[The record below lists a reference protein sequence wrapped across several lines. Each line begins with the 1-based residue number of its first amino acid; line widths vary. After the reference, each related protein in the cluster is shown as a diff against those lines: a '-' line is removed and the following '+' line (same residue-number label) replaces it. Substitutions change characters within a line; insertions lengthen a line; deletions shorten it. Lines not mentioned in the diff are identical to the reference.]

1 MISSLRPLARL
12 HHKPRLSQRCF
23 SSFILPAVCRAAQ
36 PRLLERWTNHERLST
51 TQTNAPPST
60 SFSSPLTLN
69 LQHAF
74 STSLRAH
81 AISFRDLKSEEKAK
95 EEPPKKEEASKP
107 DADDP
112 AEQAYRQATKNTW
125 AKAEAERERQK
136 AREEEE
142 AKQKEND
149 ESEQKEEKQKSEQ
162 KKEEPTSAPHGTKS
176 PGQVFLDE
184 LKAGFKE
191 SKEWQESTKQLS
203 SSANAMAQ
211 NESLRKA
218 REAYS
223 VASSRAT
230 SGTASALKTTG
241 KAIGQG
247 ASWTWESAPVKIV
260 RDGVSATG
268 RGIDKATKPIRDTEA
283 FKSVQNVVD
292 DGSSSKYGGWIDKEE
307 RKKRRELEAQG
318 EAVPGARKPE
328 KMEEDPKYVSLLQQ
342 EFISVQTLTSVTV
355 PALMSLS
362 TKTLS
367 SLPSGATSVTATV

>member
-23 SSFILPAVCRAAQ
+23 SSFILSTIHRPAH
-36 PRLLERWTNHERLST
+36 PPLLETWTNHERIPSLQNHPPPFAPSSTPLSLILR
-51 TQTNAPPST
+51 NS
-60 SFSSPLTLN
+60 
-69 LQHAF
+69 F
-74 STSLRAH
+74 STSLRTR

-95 EEPPKKEEASKP
+95 EEKPKKEEAPKP
-107 DADDP
+107 NAELDP

-142 AKQKEND
+142 ARQEEEN
-149 ESEQKEEKQKSEQ
+149 EGEQKEEKQQSEQKRQQSEQ
-162 KKEEPTSAPHGTKS
+162 KKEEPMSSPHGTKS

-184 LKAGFKE
+184 LRAGFKE

-223 VASSRAT
+223 AASSRAT

-241 KAIGQG
+241 KAIGQS

-268 RGIDKATKPIRDTEA
+268 RGIDKATKPIRDTKA

-328 KMEEDPKYVSLLQQ
+328 KMEEDPKYVPHAQQ
-342 EFISVQTLTSVTV
+342 
-355 PALMSLS
+355 
-362 TKTLS
+362 
-367 SLPSGATSVTATV
+367 GAM